1 MNSFADLS
9 IKEIFSTFITL
20 FAVIDILGSIPI
32 ILSLRQKGMEIK
44 PVKATLSSTVMLLIF
59 LFGGNLVLEL
69 FNVDIY
75 SFAVAGSFILFIMAL
90 EMILDVEIFKNKAPS
105 QEATMIPI
113 VFPLVAGP
121 ASFTTLLS
129 LCSMHSTINILIA
142 LALNL
147 VWVYIVLSMTSRI
160 ERLLGKSGIYIA
172 RKFFGATAAPR
183 LPYVRS
189 QLGDLAKRVV
199 RSQTTLTGAQAKLS
213 LDIDRGGRNEPDRFT
228 IVGLWG
234 RFILKPQTDTYRALP
249 ELEDVTMH
257 MAEAARIATVPHALI
272 RFRDGELCY
281 ITRRVDRRDDGS
293 KVPME
298 DMCQLT
304 ERLTEYKYK
313 GSYEQ
318 IAKAIR
324 RYSAAPQLDV
334 VNFWE
339 VVVFSWITGNA
350 DMHLKNFSLYNPDGA
365 GYTLTPAYDMLST
378 HLAMPEDNEELALT
392 LNGKKRKLRRDDF
405 IKSITSSGVDAKV
418 IDNMARRFGRALPQ
432 WFWLIDRS
440 FLPEDM
446 RRAYKSL
453 ILRRIIMLR

>member
-1 MNSFADLS
+1 MKCLFCYKDL
-9 IKEIFSTFITL
+9 KE
-20 FAVIDILGSIPI
+20 G
-32 ILSLRQKGMEIK
+32 QK
-44 PVKATLSSTVMLLIF
+44 
-59 LFGGNLVLEL
+59 
-69 FNVDIY
+69 DY
-75 SFAVAGSFILFIMAL
+75 H
-90 EMILDVEIFKNKAPS
+90 
-105 QEATMIPI
+105 
-113 VFPLVAGP
+113 P
-121 ASFTTLLS
+121 A
-129 LCSMHSTINILIA
+129 C
-142 LALNL
+142 
-147 VWVYIVLSMTSRI
+147 V
-160 ERLLGKSGIYIA
+160 
-172 RKFFGATAAPR
+172 RKFFGTKGVPS

-189 QLGDLAKRVV
+189 QLGDLARKVV
-199 RSQTTLTGAQAKLS
+199 RAQTTLTGVQAKLS
-213 LDIDRGGRNEPDRFT
+213 LDIDKGGRNRPDRFT

-234 RFILKPQTDTYRALP
+234 KFILKPQTDTYRALP

-446 RRAYKSL
+446 RKAYKGL